1 MPYFVMKIRAVL
13 ISVMCLVNDIK
24 EKGKELGKWIV
35 S

>member
-1 MPYFVMKIRAVL
+1 MPYFVMKIGAVFCY
-13 ISVMCLVNDIK
+13 MCLVNDIK